1 MFRQTLC
8 AAALMFSQSTFA
20 EMVSVIGVGRSPITA
35 DSALTRSESLL
46 AAKTNAVA
54 QLINKIN
61 GPNSADDPAVQ
72 AKIGQIAQQVSDAK
86 ITDQSTSKDSA
97 NNLVST
103 ITIQIDDM
111 EIRNLI
117 SDMGIA
123 QKTARNFNI
132 MIVMDEF
139 FTTPTNQ
146 QRPLRELVEYNN
158 DQSAKYAE
166 NSRSQSSASSRSVD
180 ASSSASRVNA
190 RASSAAGYAN
200 RYEAAGAASR
210 ASYSGSASSGSYSA
224 DSARSSDSA
233 STVINAEQKDVQSFR
248 HLIEYQPQNVG
259 PEKSNYTLQAVLR
272 QTNKYDLAVK
282 DADLFRN
289 KYFQGKILTIDELNN
304 TTVLDKFVQGARD
317 DGSDYL
323 MVGNSIIL
331 NTGKNAATGQFTCD
345 GLLSLKTYSTED
357 ASVIAAE
364 ARSESA
370 SGNTTDQCRVNLANK
385 LGDYGIGVV
394 GTAVLEYWKRRDTY
408 GREYQVILRSLR
420 GNLSEDAKDAF
431 NEALE
436 GLSGVSGKI
445 VERRSTRSDME
456 LSVTYKGDKPLSR
469 ALGTALRAQP
479 MLVNAGRKTD
489 GTKMIVCLEG
499 QCP

>member
-1 MFRQTLC
+1 MLRQTLC
-8 AAALMFSQSTFA
+8 VAGLMLSQAVSA
-20 EMVSVIGVGRSPITA
+20 EMISVIGVGRSPITT
-35 DSALTRSESLL
+35 DTALTRNESLL
-46 AAKTNAVA
+46 AAKKDAVT
-54 QLINKIN
+54 QMINKIN
-61 GPNSADDPAVQ
+61 GPRSSDDPAVQ
-72 AKIGQIAQQVSDAK
+72 AVISQIAQQVSDSK
-86 ITDQSTSKDSA
+86 IVDQSTSKDSA

-103 ITIQIDDM
+103 ITVQIDDM

-158 DQSAKYAE
+158 DQSAKYSE
-166 NSRSQSSASSRSVD
+166 NSKSQASASSRSVD
-180 ASSSASRVNA
+180 ADYSASRVNA
-190 RASSAAGYAN
+190 RASSKAVYVN
-200 RYEAAGAASR
+200 PYEAAGAASR
-210 ASYSGSASSGSYSA
+210 SSYSGSASRGSYSA
-224 DSARSSDSA
+224 SGAKSSESA

-272 QTNKYDLAVK
+272 QTNRYDLAVK

-304 TTVLDKFVQGARD
+304 ATVLDKFVQSARD

-323 MVGNSIIL
+323 MVGNSIIY

-364 ARSESA
+364 ARSESS
-370 SGNTTDQCRVNLANK
+370 SGNTTDQCRANLANK

-394 GTAVLEYWKRRDTY
+394 GAAVLEYWKRRDTY
-408 GREYQVILRSLR
+408 GREYQVVLRSLK

-469 ALGTALRAQP
+469 ALGSALKTQP